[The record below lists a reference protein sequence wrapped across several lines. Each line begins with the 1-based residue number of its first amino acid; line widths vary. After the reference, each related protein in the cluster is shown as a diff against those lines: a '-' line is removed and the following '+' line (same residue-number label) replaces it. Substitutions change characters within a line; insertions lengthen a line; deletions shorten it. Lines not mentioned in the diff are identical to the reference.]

1 MIECLLIL
9 FYIGIRTVYLCKNSQ
24 YKQCCVKAIQIR
36 DKNEFRNYNHLEL
49 VKREVYILLNLKH
62 PRILSMFE
70 YFRAENYVFI
80 VTEYVTGGT
89 LAELIQRHNNEQIQF
104 REKVVDS

>member
-1 MIECLLIL
+1 M
-9 FYIGIRTVYLCKNSQ
+9 YLCKKKQ
-24 YKQCCVKAIQIR
+24 DKQCCVKAIQIR
-36 DKNEFRNYNHLEL
+36 DKNEFRQYNHLEM

-62 PRILSMFE
+62 PRILTMFE

-89 LAELIQRHNNEQIQF
+89 LAQLIEQHNDQMTKF
-104 REKVVDS
+104 SEKVE